1 MKRNRVSPIKTHPF
15 LLYTLN
21 NYQIIKIQT
30 FEYYSH
36 TGFTIFVVF
45 FFYTS
50 FLINFNDFFEAKKLQ
65 KSLLCLP

>member
-1 MKRNRVSPIKTHPF
+1 MKRKRVSRCETHPF
-15 LLYTLN
+15 FLYTLN
-21 NYQIIKIQT
+21 NYQIIKVQT
-30 FEYYSH
+30 FEYYNH

-50 FLINFNDFFEAKKLQ
+50 FSIDLNDFFEAKKLQ